1 MAASGCTDSPTTATT
16 TTAAALSSVALST
29 TSVPG
34 GSTVSGTIALTA
46 AAPVGGATVT
56 LASSSP
62 AAIVPASVTIGEGST
77 AQSFVITTT
86 SIATIATITA
96 TYSGVSQTATLT
108 VTVVTVPALQNLL
121 LSTNVSSGGLP
132 IQGTITLTAP
142 APAGGLPVSLASNS
156 ALASVPASVTVPLGN
171 TSLTFDIGTADS
183 PTPATATITASYS
196 GVVRT
201 ATFTIGQLALSIGL
215 GSVPG
220 GLSISGTVT
229 LPGPAPDGGAVI
241 ALASSSPDAMVPAS
255 VTIPAGA
262 TAQTF
267 TITTINA
274 PPTTT
279 AMITA
284 TFGGTTQTAPLT
296 IVAYPSVVGVKCTP
310 ANPTGGASMECVGT
324 LASPSPA
331 GWRLTCATSDP
342 SVVAPPAVTVP
353 PSSLTF
359 QFTLGT
365 TVVTSPTTV
374 SVQLYDAQSG
384 LPLWGFVV
392 SVTP

>member
-1 MAASGCTDSPTTATT
+1 
-16 TTAAALSSVALST
+16 V
-29 TSVPG
+29 
-34 GSTVSGTIALTA
+34 TIA
-46 AAPVGGATVT
+46 
-56 LASSSP
+56 
-62 AAIVPASVTIGEGST
+62 EGST
-77 AQSFVITTT
+77 AQSFPISTTT
-86 SIATIATITA
+86 TATTATITA
-96 TYSGVSQTATLT
+96 TYSGMSQTATLT
-108 VTVVTVPALQNLL
+108 ITVVTVPTLQNLL

-142 APAGGLPVSLASNS
+142 APAGGLSVSLASNS
-156 ALASVPASVTVPLGN
+156 TLASVPASVTVPLGN
-171 TSLTFDIGTADS
+171 TSLTFDIGTAGS

-196 GVVRT
+196 GVIRT

-262 TAQTF
+262 TTQTF
-267 TITTINA
+267 TIATINA

-284 TFGGTTQTAPLT
+284 TFGDTSQTAPLT
-296 IVAYPSVVGVKCTP
+296 IVAYPSVVGVRCSPTS
-310 ANPTGGASMECVGT
+310 PTGGASMECVGT

-331 GWRLTCATSDP
+331 AGWRLTCATSDP
-342 SVVAPPAVTVP
+342 SVIAPAGVTVP

-359 QFTLGT
+359 QFALAT
-365 TVVTSPTTV
+365 TAVSSVTAV
-374 SVQLYDAQSG
+374 SVQLYDAPSG

-392 SVTP
+392 SVMP